1 MTKEE
6 KKKVVDFCCSY
17 IPTRLRIEQTQK
29 DIAMFEKRLNAENIS
44 AFEKRLMA
52 TSIQRKKDRVE
63 EDRKT
68 LLLFETAMTDLDGL
82 DLLVFRQL
90 YVEGRQQNEVT
101 NSEGQKM
108 ARSWVNERRDRAVK
122 AIGDYILS
130 FLSKV

>member
-1 MTKEE
+1 
-6 KKKVVDFCCSY
+6 
-17 IPTRLRIEQTQK
+17 
-29 DIAMFEKRLNAENIS
+29 MFEKRLNAENIS